1 MGIAS
6 ENLNVCDDV
15 VLVYARESWMSDSWF

>member
-1 MGIAS
+1 MGIVL

-15 VLVYARESWMSDSWF
+15 VLVYVRELWMSDSWF